1 MKKFVTE
8 TDVGYI
14 KTQSYKMAA
23 VIFVIATALACLCL
37 QFSQKIFAALEIV
50 IILAC
55 LMMALSKKHEKHH
68 FRLTLDGRGLHVD
81 NLAEGGSFSIP
92 DLRAD
97 DIIIRQSK
105 REEKLDYCTVLING
119 TANAFGGVKN
129 CSGLREY
136 ISAEIY

>member
-8 TDVGYI
+8 TDVSYI

-23 VIFVIATALACLCL
+23 VIFLVGTALAYLCNGVSEKL
-37 QFSQKIFAALEIV
+37 FAALEIV
-50 IILAC
+50 IILIC
-55 LMMALSKKHEKHH
+55 LAIAFSKKHEKHS
-68 FRLTLDGRGLHVD
+68 FRLTLEGKKLLVD
-81 NLAEGGSFSIP
+81 NLAEGGGFSIP

-105 REEKLDYCTVLING
+105 REEKLDYCTLIING

-136 ISAEIY
+136 ISTEI